1 MKKKKDIGNLFDRV
15 CSLVTLM
22 PCYISGYF
30 DLFLLIA
37 EISEEEAEDRLQ
49 DAIQEKFAVFGD
61 VCIMCLI

>member
-1 MKKKKDIGNLFDRV
+1 
-15 CSLVTLM
+15 M

-30 DLFLLIA
+30 DPFSLLIA

-61 VCIMCLI
+61 VCVICWL